1 MARKFAEDFAD
12 ARTGWDFLYGVMT
25 VRVPA
30 SAAVSTSRDGLG
42 CLTEVEV
49 VVLGREGR
57 GHAESTA
64 WRGTNEAGGTYGEW
78 GLTSPGR
85 PAREGRTQGLVSP
98 PSQSTALLRQL
109 PSRLSPRC
117 RPGLQHGGAVPWSTT
132 TRPQL
137 GGG

>member
-1 MARKFAEDFAD
+1 MARKFAEDFVE

-25 VRVPA
+25 ARVPA

-78 GLTSPGR
+78 GSD
-85 PAREGRTQGLVSP
+85 V
-98 PSQSTALLRQL
+98 
-109 PSRLSPRC
+109 
-117 RPGLQHGGAVPWSTT
+117 W
-132 TRPQL
+132 
-137 GGG
+137 